1 MSGELVTVFGGSG
14 FIGRTLVQR
23 LAKAGYRVR
32 VAVRRPNSAL
42 DVKTLG
48 DLGQVHLAQA
58 NVRNKPSIE
67 AAINGADHVVNLVG
81 VLFESG
87 KQSFGKIHDEGA
99 GLVAEVA
106 AAANVKSLVHMSAI
120 GADDGSNSKYAKSKA
135 AGEKA
140 VLKNFPNASII
151 RPSVVF
157 GADDNFFNKFAA
169 MAKSFRMLPV
179 ICGDTKFQTVY
190 VGDVAD
196 AIVSIISDE
205 DHAGKIYELGGPK
218 AYSFRELLEMVN
230 KVTEQNV
237 PLITIPIQ
245 MAYFQAFF
253 FGMLPNPMVTIDQM
267 RLLEKDNVVSDDALK
282 LSDLGVEATPPE
294 AIIPNYLF
302 LHRPMGQ
309 FRTVQ

>member
-135 AGEKA
+135 AGEKT

-190 VGDVAD
+190 VGNVAD

-302 LHRPMGQ
+302 LHRPKGQ

>member
-1 MSGELVTVFGGSG
+1 
-14 FIGRTLVQR
+14 
-23 LAKAGYRVR
+23 
-32 VAVRRPNSAL
+32 
-42 DVKTLG
+42 
-48 DLGQVHLAQA
+48 LAQA
-58 NVRNKPSIE
+58 NVRNKASVE
-67 AAINGADHVVNLVG
+67 AAISDADHVVNLVG

-120 GADDGSNSKYAKSKA
+120 GADAESDSKYAKSKT

-140 VLKNFPNASII
+140 VLTHFPNATII

-179 ICGDTKFQTVY
+179 ICGDTKFQPVF

-205 DHAGKIYELGGPK
+205 TTAGKIYELGGPK
-218 AYSFRELLEMVN
+218 AYSFRELLELVN

-237 PLITIPIQ
+237 PLITIPVQ

-253 FGMLPNPMVTIDQM
+253 LGMLPNPMVTIDQM
-267 RLLEKDNVVSDDALK
+267 RLLEKDNVVSEDALK
-282 LSDLGVEATPPE
+282 ISDLGIEATPTE
-294 AIIPNYLF
+294 AVIPNYLV
-302 LHRPMGQ
+302 LYRPMGQ
-309 FRTVQ
+309 FKTAQ

>member
-67 AAINGADHVVNLVG
+67 AAINGAGHVVNLVG

-106 AAANVKSLVHMSAI
+106 AGANVKSLVHMSAI
-120 GADDGSNSKYAKSKA
+120 GADDESDSKYAKSKA

-205 DHAGKIYELGGPK
+205 DYAGKIYELGGPK

>member
-1 MSGELVTVFGGSG
+1 MSGKLVTVFGGSG
-14 FIGRTLVQR
+14 FIGRVLVQQ

-42 DVKTLG
+42 DVKPLG
-48 DLGQVHLAQA
+48 DLGQVQLAQA
-58 NVRNKPSIE
+58 NVRNKASVE
-67 AAINGADHVVNLVG
+67 AAISDADHVVNLVG

-120 GADDGSNSKYAKSKA
+120 GADAESDSKYAKSKT

-140 VLKNFPNASII
+140 VLTHFPNATII

-179 ICGDTKFQTVY
+179 ICGDTKFQPVF

-205 DHAGKIYELGGPK
+205 TTAGKIYELGGPK
-218 AYSFRELLEMVN
+218 AYSFRELLELVN

-237 PLITIPIQ
+237 PLITIPVQ

-253 FGMLPNPMVTIDQM
+253 LGMLPNPMVTIDQM
-267 RLLEKDNVVSDDALK
+267 RLLEKDNVVSEDALK
-282 LSDLGVEATPPE
+282 ISDLGIEATPTE
-294 AIIPNYLF
+294 AVIPNYLV
-302 LHRPMGQ
+302 LYRPMGQ
-309 FRTVQ
+309 FKTAQ

>member
-190 VGDVAD
+190 VGNVAD

-302 LHRPMGQ
+302 LHRPKGQ

>member
-1 MSGELVTVFGGSG
+1 
-14 FIGRTLVQR
+14 
-23 LAKAGYRVR
+23 
-32 VAVRRPNSAL
+32 
-42 DVKTLG
+42 LG

-120 GADDGSNSKYAKSKA
+120 GADDESDSKYAKSKA

>member
-120 GADDGSNSKYAKSKA
+120 GADDKSNSKYAKSKA

-205 DHAGKIYELGGPK
+205 DYAGKIYELGGPK

>member
-1 MSGELVTVFGGSG
+1 MSDELVTVFGGSG
-14 FIGRTLVQR
+14 FIGRNLVQQ

-58 NVRNKPSIE
+58 NVRNKLSVE
-67 AAINGADHVVNLVG
+67 AAIKGADYVVNLVG

-120 GADDGSNSKYAKSKA
+120 GADQESESKYAKSKT

-140 VLKNFPNASII
+140 VLKHFPKVTII

-169 MAKSFRMLPV
+169 MAKSYCFLPV
-179 ICGDTKFQTVY
+179 ICGDTKFQPVF

-205 DHAGKIYELGGPK
+205 NTAGKIYELGGPK
-218 AYSFRELLEMVN
+218 AYSFRELIELVN

-245 MAYFQAFF
+245 LAYFQAFF
-253 FGMLPNPMVTIDQM
+253 LGMLPNPMVTIDQI
-267 RLLEKDNVVSDDALK
+267 RLLENDNVVSDDALK
-282 LSDLGVEATPPE
+282 ISDLGIEATPPE
-294 AIIPNYLF
+294 AVIPNYLV
-302 LHRPMGQ
+302 LYRPMGQ
-309 FRTVQ
+309 FKTAP

>member
-302 LHRPMGQ
+302 LHRPKGQ

>member
-14 FIGRTLVQR
+14 FIGRILVQR

-67 AAINGADHVVNLVG
+67 AAVNGADHVVNLVG

-120 GADDGSNSKYAKSKA
+120 GADDESDSKYAKSKA

-140 VLKNFPNASII
+140 VLKNFRNASII

-169 MAKSFRMLPV
+169 MAKSFRILPV
-179 ICGDTKFQTVY
+179 ICGDTKFQPVY
-190 VGDVAD
+190 VGDVGD

-230 KVTEQNV
+230 KITEQNV

>member
-14 FIGRTLVQR
+14 FIGRILVQR

-67 AAINGADHVVNLVG
+67 AAVNGADHVVNLVG

-120 GADDGSNSKYAKSKA
+120 GADDESDSKYAKSKA

-140 VLKNFPNASII
+140 VLKNFRNASII

-169 MAKSFRMLPV
+169 MAKSFRILPV
-179 ICGDTKFQTVY
+179 ICGDTKFQPVY
-190 VGDVAD
+190 VGDVGD

>member
-106 AAANVKSLVHMSAI
+106 AAVNVKSLVHLSAI
-120 GADDGSNSKYAKSKA
+120 GADDESDSKYAKSKA
-135 AGEKA
+135 AGEEA

-179 ICGDTKFQTVY
+179 ICGDTKFQPVY

-218 AYSFRELLEMVN
+218 TYSFRELLEMVN
-230 KVTEQNV
+230 KITEQNV

-294 AIIPNYLF
+294 AIIPNYLY

>member
-190 VGDVAD
+190 VGNVAD

>member
-67 AAINGADHVVNLVG
+67 AAVNGADHVVNLVG

-120 GADDGSNSKYAKSKA
+120 GADDESDSKYAKSKA

-169 MAKSFRMLPV
+169 MAKSFRILPV
-179 ICGDTKFQTVY
+179 ICGDTKFQPVY

-230 KVTEQNV
+230 KITEQNV

-294 AIIPNYLF
+294 AIIPNYLY

>member
-14 FIGRTLVQR
+14 FIGKTLVQQ

-48 DLGQVHLAQA
+48 DLGQVHLSQA

-99 GLVAEVA
+99 GLIAEVA

-120 GADDGSNSKYAKSKA
+120 GADDESDSKYAKSKA

-140 VLKNFPNASII
+140 VLKNFPNATII

-179 ICGDTKFQTVY
+179 ICGDTKFQPVY

-196 AIVSIISDE
+196 AIVSIISNE
-205 DHAGKIYELGGPK
+205 GHAGKIYELGGPK
-218 AYSFRELLEMVN
+218 SYSFRELLEMVN
-230 KVTEQNV
+230 KVAEQNV

-253 FGMLPNPMVTIDQM
+253 LGMMPNPMVTIDQM
-267 RLLEKDNVVSDDALK
+267 RLLEKDNVVSDGALQ
-282 LSDLGVEATPPE
+282 LSDLGIEATPPE
-294 AIIPNYLF
+294 AIIPNYLV

-309 FRTVQ
+309 FRTAQ